1 MLYFRVAWLKNSG
14 QRNTRE
20 TGVAKWFATEAAFSA
35 ADSAVQVL
43 GANGYSGEYPAER
56 ILRNAR
62 APRIYEGTSE
72 IHQVMQAEYALGYR
86 EDRPL
91 NKPLPGYQPEP

>member
-1 MLYFRVAWLKNSG
+1 M
-14 QRNTRE
+14 
-20 TGVAKWFATEAAFSA
+20 
-35 ADSAVQVL
+35 
-43 GANGYSGEYPAER
+43 ER

-86 EDRPL
+86 EDREL
-91 NKPLPGYQPEP
+91 DHSLPAYDPRGGDPSPGGAM

>member
-1 MLYFRVAWLKNSG
+1 M
-14 QRNTRE
+14 
-20 TGVAKWFATEAAFSA
+20 
-35 ADSAVQVL
+35 
-43 GANGYSGEYPAER
+43 ER

-86 EDRPL
+86 ADKDLEH
-91 NKPLPGYQPEP
+91 PLPAYDPAQGGPL